1 MNYIYFE
8 SVTNEIFSV
17 IGDNR
22 KWIKTGINKM
32 MPIAI
37 ALGTGELIV
46 YGKEIYIGDKVRCY
60 IQFTKN

>member
-8 SVTNEIFSV
+8 NVTNEIFSV

-22 KWIKTGINKM
+22 KWVKTGINKM

-46 YGKEIYIGDKVRCY
+46 YGREIYIGDKVRCY
-60 IQFTKN
+60 I

>member
-22 KWIKTGINKM
+22 KWVKTGINKM

-37 ALGTGELIV
+37 ALGTGEFIV

-60 IQFTKN
+60 I

>member
-22 KWIKTGINKM
+22 KWVKTGINKM

-46 YGKEIYIGDKVRCY
+46 YGREIYIGDKVRCY
-60 IQFTKN
+60 I

>member
-1 MNYIYFE
+1 MDYIYFE

-22 KWIKTGINKM
+22 KWVKTGINKM

-37 ALGTGELIV
+37 DLGTGELIV
-46 YGKEIYIGDKVRCY
+46 YGREIYIGDKVRCY
-60 IQFTKN
+60 I

>member
-22 KWIKTGINKM
+22 KWVKTGINKM
-32 MPIAI
+32 MSVAI
-37 ALGTGELIV
+37 ALGTGKIIV
-46 YGKEIYIGDKVRCY
+46 YGDEIYIGDKVRCY
-60 IQFTKN
+60 I